1 MSSFSHFLQTCD
13 ATFPVGSFAHSFG
26 LEGWLS
32 AQANPGPKDL
42 ERFIDTAVG
51 GLLRQVDFPVLL
63 GTHQAVL
70 SQDPEM
76 LRTWDDLAVASRGSR
91 EAREALLAIGSQKRT
106 LLIHLYPDLGPK
118 LDALLP
124 DGAPRSLPAL
134 DGVCAALFDLEPE
147 DALTAHAYQALS
159 AVLAA
164 SLKLMRIGQQTTQ
177 VLLRK
182 NLDLVPE
189 WIKTARSVAPGQ
201 VGWFN
206 PLLDLCEARHET
218 AWTRIFIS

>member
-1 MSSFSHFLQTCD
+1 MSPFSHFLQTCD
-13 ATFPVGSFAHSFG
+13 STFPVGSFAHSFG

-32 AQANPGPKDL
+32 AQANPGVEDL
-42 ERFIDTAVG
+42 ERFIDSSVG

-63 GTHQAVL
+63 GAYQAVREHEL
-70 SQDPEM
+70 DALGQ
-76 LRTWDDLAVASRGSR
+76 WDDLAVASRGSR

-106 LLIHLYPDLGPK
+106 LLMHLYPDLRPK
-118 LDALLP
+118 LDALTVG
-124 DGAPRSLPAL
+124 GAPRSLPAL
-134 DGVCAALFDLEPE
+134 DGVYAALFALEPE

-182 NLDLVPE
+182 NLDLVPD
-189 WIKTARSVAPGQ
+189 WIETARSVTPDQ